1 MTYLVAPEGAIPK
14 PIKIHWAELSADQ
27 SYTSSTVCAF
37 DTLVSSSS
45 STAIALSSNEFTLSK
60 GEWVIQGVVAV
71 ERTDTTTSYQVQFRD
86 ATTSTELVEADG
98 WMDGQSVTADVAA
111 SLVFQARV
119 ILDAPVTFELFVNGS
134 AGAIKADGTHMI
146 IMEMD
151 T

>member
-1 MTYLVAPEGAIPK
+1 MTYLVAPEGAVPK
-14 PIKIHWAELSADQ
+14 PIKIHWAELSSDQ
-27 SYTSSTVCAF
+27 SYTSSATVAF
-37 DTLVSSSS
+37 DTLVSSST
-45 STAIALSSNEFTLSK
+45 STAISLASSEFTLSK

-71 ERTDTTTSYQVQFRD
+71 ERTDKTTSYQVQFRD
-86 ATTSTELVEADG
+86 ASTSTELTEADG

-119 ILDAPVTFELFVNGS
+119 VLDASVTFELFVNGS

-146 IMEMD
+146 IMEMG

>member
-1 MTYLVAPEGAIPK
+1 MTHLVYPDGATPK
-14 PIKIHWAELSADQ
+14 PIKMHWVELSADQ
-27 SYTSSTVCAF
+27 SYTSSAICAF

-45 STAIALSSNEFTLSK
+45 STAISLSSNELTLSE

-71 ERTDTTTSYQVQFRD
+71 ERTDKTTSYQVQFRD

-119 ILDAPVTFELFVNGS
+119 ILDAPITFHMFVNGS
-134 AGAIKADGTHMI
+134 AGDIKADGTHMI

>member
-1 MTYLVAPEGAIPK
+1 MSYLIFPEGAAPQ
-14 PIKIHWAELSADQ
+14 PIKIHWVELSSDQ
-27 SYTSSTVCAF
+27 TYTSSAVCAF

-45 STAIALSSNEFTLSK
+45 STAISLSSNEITLSA

-71 ERTDTTTSYQVQFRD
+71 ERTDKTTSYQVQFRD
-86 ATTSTELVEADG
+86 TTSTELVEADG

-119 ILDAPVTFELFVNGS
+119 ILDSSVTFHLFVNGS
-134 AGAIKADGTHMI
+134 AGDIKADGTHMI

-151 T
+151 S